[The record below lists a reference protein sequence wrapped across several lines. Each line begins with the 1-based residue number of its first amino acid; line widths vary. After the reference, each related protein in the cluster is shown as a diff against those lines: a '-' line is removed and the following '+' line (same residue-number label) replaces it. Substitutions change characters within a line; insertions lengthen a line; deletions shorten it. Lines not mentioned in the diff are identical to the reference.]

1 MVYLSSNY
9 EVFCMTDNDKIIHL
23 ENKIKTLE
31 LQQNQL
37 IKIVLHSTPEWAQE
51 SLKAAKSAGLVELP
65 FMGISSDGSY
75 DFYRILDLLYRL
87 KLL

>member
-1 MVYLSSNY
+1 
-9 EVFCMTDNDKIIHL
+9 MTDNDKIIHL

-51 SLKAAKSAGLVELP
+51 SLTAAKSAGLVELP

-87 KLL
+87 KLLQ

>member
-1 MVYLSSNY
+1 MN
-9 EVFCMTDNDKIIHL
+9 DQDKIVHL

-31 LQQNQL
+31 FQQNQL
-37 IKIVLHSTPEWAQE
+37 IKVVLHSTPEWAQE
-51 SLKAAKSAGLVELP
+51 SLRADKSAGLVEIP

-87 KLL
+87 KLLQ

>member
-1 MVYLSSNY
+1 
-9 EVFCMTDNDKIIHL
+9 MTDNDKIVHL

-31 LQQNQL
+31 FQQKQL
-37 IKIVLHSTPEWAQE
+37 IKIVLHTTPEWAQK
-51 SLKAAKSAGLVELP
+51 SLRAAKSAGLVELP

-87 KLL
+87 KLLQ

>member
-1 MVYLSSNY
+1 
-9 EVFCMTDNDKIIHL
+9 MTDHDKIVRL

-31 LQQNQL
+31 FQQNQL
-37 IKIVLHSTPEWAQE
+37 IKVVLHSRPEWAQE
-51 SLKAAKSAGLVELP
+51 SLRAAKSAGLVELS

-87 KLL
+87 KLLQ